1 MKKEFKSLDKVGLQ
15 KVLKEKEG
23 EILGLNF
30 KLVNNGLQNYRIIRK
45 TKKDIAR
52 VKTAL
57 REME

>member
-15 KVLKEKEG
+15 KVLKEKEE
-23 EILGLNF
+23 EILGLSF

>member
-15 KVLKEKEG
+15 KVLKEKEE